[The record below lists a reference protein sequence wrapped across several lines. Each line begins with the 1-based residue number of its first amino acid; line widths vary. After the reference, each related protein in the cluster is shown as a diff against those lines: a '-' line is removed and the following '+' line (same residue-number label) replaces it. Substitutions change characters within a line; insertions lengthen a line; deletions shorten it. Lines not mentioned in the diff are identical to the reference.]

1 MKRRRGSKKGKAKKP
16 KLLSATVAN
25 DVVSNVASLITEENS
40 PLDDSDN
47 MVDSGTDAEMK
58 PSPPEGGRPEAL
70 NNTDSVGRPLNNT
83 SVKAVYTRV
92 KVKIKTSKN
101 LEPHHASSD
110 APTLSDTEKSS
121 QHFGSEKQLV
131 PHDRIEDSSNSLSE
145 TKEGVSGTTSKK
157 SMGIKIKSS
166 KGFGCS
172 SMSPC
177 SNTETVKGDRT
188 EKKDVELLHQDSKN
202 TEQELK
208 AALEVIRKVM
218 KMDAAEPF
226 NVPVNPVALGI
237 PDYFDVIDTPMDF
250 GTICINLEKGV
261 KYKSSE
267 DVFRDVQYIWDN
279 CYKYNNKGDYIVELM
294 KRVRKNFT
302 KYWTA
307 VGLFNDDQPQETNG
321 RGTECAVSCL
331 EGVDCTPVTD
341 IPPSSQGNTPTESDA
356 FNLLGKKFH
365 GLKKHKEGCQCAICV
380 MMRRRQEREE
390 IVRLMGGTDG
400 SDDSV
405 GEDMKPDSPFGM
417 YASSSIDNH
426 SERQG
431 QDMKLG
437 HIRNLYS
444 QAKENGVT
452 ITGKGEGGSEDF
464 AIGHRSGDENSR
476 QHHTPHLASGGSIS
490 SETKKEMHV
499 HEEDGN
505 ASLDQ
510 QKPKEFLDNKQRAKM
525 LENLRYLENPMLLK
539 LCGTLFA
546 DNSESFWNGPHSLV
560 GRPRRRTSFHSTI
573 SKFME

>member
-25 DVVSNVASLITEENS
+25 DVVSNMASLNTEENS
-40 PLDDSDN
+40 ALDDSDN
-47 MVDSGTDAEMK
+47 MVDSGTDAETK
-58 PSPPEGGRPEAL
+58 PYPPEGGQPEAL
-70 NNTDSVGRPLNNT
+70 NNTDSVGRPVNNT

-101 LEPHHASSD
+101 LESHHASSD
-110 APTLSDTEKSS
+110 APTLSDTEKSG

-131 PHDRIEDSSNSLSE
+131 SNDRMGDSSNSLSE
-145 TKEGVSGTTSKK
+145 TKEDVSGTTSKK

-177 SNTETVKGDRT
+177 SNTETVKGDRM
-188 EKKDVELLHQDSKN
+188 EKKDVELLHQHSKN
-202 TEQELK
+202 NEQELK

-250 GTICINLEKGV
+250 GTICSNLEKGV
-261 KYKSSE
+261 KYRSSE

-302 KYWTA
+302 KYWTT
-307 VGLFNDDQPQETNG
+307 VGLFNDDQPHETNG
-321 RGTECAVSCL
+321 RGRECAVSCL
-331 EGVDCTPVTD
+331 EGVDSTPVTD
-341 IPPSSQGNTPTESDA
+341 IPPSSQGNTPMESGA
-356 FNLLGKKFH
+356 FSLLGKKFH

-390 IVRLMGGTDG
+390 IVRMMGGTDG

-405 GEDMKPDSPFGM
+405 GEDMKPESPFGM
-417 YASSSIDNH
+417 YASSNIENH
-426 SERQG
+426 LDADRQG

-444 QAKENGVT
+444 QAKENDVT
-452 ITGKGEGGSEDF
+452 ITGEREVSEDL
-464 AIGHRSGDENSR
+464 AMGHRSGDEN
-476 QHHTPHLASGGSIS
+476 TPHLASGGSIS
-490 SETKKEMHV
+490 SETKKEMPV

-505 ASLDQ
+505 AALDR
-510 QKPKEFLDNKQRAKM
+510 QKPKEFLDKKQRAKM
-525 LENLRYLENPMLLK
+525 MENLRYLENPILLK

-560 GRPRRRTSFHSTI
+560 GRPRRSTSFHSAI

>member
-25 DVVSNVASLITEENS
+25 DVVSNMVSLNTEENS

-47 MVDSGTDAEMK
+47 MVDSGTDNETK
-58 PSPPEGGRPEAL
+58 PSPPEGGQPEAL
-70 NNTDSVGRPLNNT
+70 NNTDSVGRPVNNT

-101 LEPHHASSD
+101 LESHHTSSD

-131 PHDRIEDSSNSLSE
+131 PNDRMGDSSNSLSE
-145 TKEGVSGTTSKK
+145 TKEDVSGTTSKK

-177 SNTETVKGDRT
+177 SHTETVKGDRT
-188 EKKDVELLHQDSKN
+188 EKKDVELVYQHSKN
-202 TEQELK
+202 NEQELK
-208 AALEVIRKVM
+208 AVLEVIRKVM

-250 GTICINLEKGV
+250 GTICSNLEKGV
-261 KYKSSE
+261 KYRSSE

-302 KYWTA
+302 KYWTT
-307 VGLFNDDQPQETNG
+307 VGLFNDDQPQETD
-321 RGTECAVSCL
+321 
-331 EGVDCTPVTD
+331 GVDSTPVTD
-341 IPPSSQGNTPTESDA
+341 IPPSSQGNTPMESGA
-356 FNLLGKKFH
+356 FSHLGKKFH

-390 IVRLMGGTDG
+390 IVRMMGGTDG

-405 GEDMKPDSPFGM
+405 GEDMRPESPFGM
-417 YASSSIDNH
+417 YASSNIENH
-426 SERQG
+426 LDAERQG

-444 QAKENGVT
+444 QAKENDVT
-452 ITGKGEGGSEDF
+452 ITGEREVSEDL
-464 AIGHRSGDENSR
+464 AIGHRSGDENT
-476 QHHTPHLASGGSIS
+476 QHLASGGSIS

-505 ASLDQ
+505 AALDQ
-510 QKPKEFLDNKQRAKM
+510 QKPKEFLDKKQRAKM
-525 LENLRYLENPMLLK
+525 LENLRYLENPILLK

-560 GRPRRRTSFHSTI
+560 GRPRRRTSFHSAI

>member
-16 KLLSATVAN
+16 KLLSATVTN
-25 DVVSNVASLITEENS
+25 DVVSNVASLNTEENS
-40 PLDDSDN
+40 ALDDSDN
-47 MVDSGTDAEMK
+47 MVDSGTDAETK
-58 PSPPEGGRPEAL
+58 PSPPQGGQPETL
-70 NNTDSVGRPLNNT
+70 NNNDSVGRPVNNT

-101 LEPHHASSD
+101 LESHHASSD

-131 PHDRIEDSSNSLSE
+131 LNDRMEDSSNSLSE
-145 TKEGVSGTTSKK
+145 TKEGISGTTSKK

-177 SNTETVKGDRT
+177 SNTETIKGDRT
-188 EKKDVELLHQDSKN
+188 ENKDVDLLQDSKN
-202 TEQELK
+202 NEQELK

-250 GTICINLEKGV
+250 GTICSNLEKGV
-261 KYKSSE
+261 KYKNSE
-267 DVFRDVQYIWDN
+267 NVFRDVQYIWDN

-307 VGLFNDDQPQETNG
+307 VGLFDDDQLQETNG
-321 RGTECAVSCL
+321 RGRECAVSCQ
-331 EGVDCTPVTD
+331 EGVESTPVMD
-341 IPPSSQGNTPTESDA
+341 ITPSSQGNTPMESGA
-356 FNLLGKKFH
+356 FSLLGKKFH

-390 IVRLMGGTDG
+390 IVRMMGGTDG

-405 GEDMKPDSPFGM
+405 GEDMKPESPFGV
-417 YASSSIDNH
+417 YASPNMENH
-426 SERQG
+426 LDAERKG
-431 QDMKLG
+431 QDTKLG

-444 QAKENGVT
+444 QAKENDIT
-452 ITGKGEGGSEDF
+452 ITGKGEGSEDL
-464 AIGHRSGDENSR
+464 AIGHRSGDENGK
-476 QHHTPHLASGGSIS
+476 QYHTPHLASGGSIS
-490 SETKKEMHV
+490 SETKKEMPV
-499 HEEDGN
+499 HDEDGN
-505 ASLDQ
+505 AELDQ
-510 QKPKEFLDNKQRAKM
+510 QKPKEFLDEKQRAKM

-546 DNSESFWNGPHSLV
+546 DNSKSFWNGPHSLV
-560 GRPRRRTSFHSTI
+560 GRPQRRTSLHSAI